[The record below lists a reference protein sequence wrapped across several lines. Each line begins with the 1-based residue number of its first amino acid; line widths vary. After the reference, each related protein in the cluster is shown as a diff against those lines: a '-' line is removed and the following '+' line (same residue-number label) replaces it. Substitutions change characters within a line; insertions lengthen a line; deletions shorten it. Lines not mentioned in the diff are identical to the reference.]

1 MKFRNLAASLALAGA
16 LAVAAAP
23 SEAAKLATDDE
34 HLEGTIRVERLIRLP
49 QGGAKARIHVEVGLK
64 NTGPEDLEIR
74 APGQCAVHK
83 YAIVHPNNDPVFVK
97 APEEC
102 RGDEV
107 STVVAAGETLREG
120 NSMVVQGGLL
130 EPGRRYYII
139 YEFWGVRIRTP
150 FRIFEDQ

>member
-1 MKFRNLAASLALAGA
+1 MMFRTLAAALALAGA
-16 LAVAAAP
+16 VFVSAAP
-23 SEAAKLATDDE
+23 TEAAKLATTDE

-49 QGGAKARIHVEVGLK
+49 QGGANARIPVEVGLR

-83 YAIVHPNNDPVFVK
+83 YAIVHPNNDPIFVK

-102 RGDEV
+102 RDDEV
-107 STVVAAGETLREG
+107 STVIPAGETLREV
-120 NSMVVQGGLL
+120 NSMVVRGGLL
-130 EPGRRYYII
+130 EPGRRYYLI
-139 YEFWGVRIRTP
+139 YEYWGVRIRTP

>member
-1 MKFRNLAASLALAGA
+1 MLFRALAATAVLAGA
-16 LAVAAAP
+16 MFLSAEP
-23 SEAAKLATDDE
+23 SQAAKEVTTDE
-34 HLEGTIRVERLIRLP
+34 HLEGTIRIERRVRLP
-49 QGGAKARIHVEVGLK
+49 QGGASARIHVEVGLK
-64 NTGPEDLEIR
+64 NLSNEDLLIK

-83 YAIVHPNNDPVFVK
+83 YAIVHPNNDPIFVK

-107 STVVAAGETLREG
+107 SRVIPAGETIREG

-130 EPGRRYYII
+130 EPGRRYYVI
-139 YEFWGVRIRTP
+139 YEFWGVRIRSP